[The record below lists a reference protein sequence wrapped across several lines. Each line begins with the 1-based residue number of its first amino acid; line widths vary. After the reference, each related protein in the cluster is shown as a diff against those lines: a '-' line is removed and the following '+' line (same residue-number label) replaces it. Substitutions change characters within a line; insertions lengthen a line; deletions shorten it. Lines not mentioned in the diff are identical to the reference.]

1 MSQSWGRGVAGAVSG
16 PDANGAGAP
25 RELPAGAGRS
35 PESLTGIVRCLHEP
49 PRQPQAVN
57 ADTGSALQ
65 MRRSN
70 IREVKS
76 LRQRHTATKWQPQ
89 ARCQSG
95 LVIPTGNLDHRA
107 DRVSVFP
114 EHSRGTFLR
123 QGGAQKLSLRQP
135 QRRGKAL
142 SFCHQKLR

>member
-1 MSQSWGRGVAGAVSG
+1 MSG

-95 LVIPTGNLDHRA
+95 LVTLTTGLIELAYFRGIRGGHFSDKEEHRN
-107 DRVSVFP
+107 
-114 EHSRGTFLR
+114 
-123 QGGAQKLSLRQP
+123 
-135 QRRGKAL
+135 
-142 SFCHQKLR
+142 CH